1 MIRKYKEP
9 EIPTLMTIWEEA
21 TSLAHPFLS
30 DEFSAMI
37 KLMMTE
43 KYLPDSDTW
52 VYEESD
58 KIRGFISMMGN
69 EIGGLFV
76 DPTYQSK
83 GVGTSLVNYM
93 EQFHKSL
100 EVEVFQ
106 ENKIGRPFYEKSGFT
121 IINEYYM
128 EEANQTVL
136 RMKRA

>member
-1 MIRKYKEP
+1 MIRKYKEH
-9 EIPTLMTIWEEA
+9 EIPTLMTIWEESA
-21 TSLAHPFLS
+21 SLAHPFLS
-30 DEFSAMI
+30 DEFNAMV
-37 KLMMTE
+37 KQMMTE

-58 KIRGFISMMGN
+58 KIIGFISMMGN

-76 DPTYQSK
+76 DPSCQSK

-93 EQFHKSL
+93 EQFHKNL

-121 IINEYYM
+121 IIKEYYM
-128 EEANQTVL
+128 EGANQTVL
-136 RMKRA
+136 RMKRG